1 MCRKLKVPNETTAK
15 ALSNLFPAC
24 MSKKRKFNPL
34 NNNVA
39 VAKKC
44 KAANSPYKGRS
55 KAVQVVMLKE
65 SMATLPRGLVRD
77 KLKDQGRIRK
87 IYFHRVMSQQEVH
100 DTVIES
106 FKDLGVTSF
115 RFLVASKDNS
125 MALTEKQTMCGDS
138 VITVAG
144 SGSLYLQELSQ
155 AFEECSDTE
164 KTGLQKVCLIA
175 N

>member
-1 MCRKLKVPNETTAK
+1 
-15 ALSNLFPAC
+15 
-24 MSKKRKFNPL
+24 
-34 NNNVA
+34 
-39 VAKKC
+39 
-44 KAANSPYKGRS
+44 
-55 KAVQVVMLKE
+55 
-65 SMATLPRGLVRD
+65 
-77 KLKDQGRIRK
+77 
-87 IYFHRVMSQQEVH
+87 
-100 DTVIES
+100 
-106 FKDLGVTSF
+106 
-115 RFLVASKDNS
+115 